1 MGSIEQYSR
10 KCQEMV
16 QKKKEKTVGFHTQI
30 ILKNLIYTVKKNILL
45 PCRLLGAFDIRMC
58 IGNIQEDVVSSIF
71 PNIWPLNAFSR
82 IYLLTFSAMV
92 FDGTFVKCRSNQ
104 NSIFTDEENNGQT
117 SAKGHKATD
126 RWHSLNKKPG
136 SWLPVQCSLKLHC
149 NDTERI
155 FVRCLL
161 VISWSQ
167 GKEILTQKFKTFIY
181 NLEVVQNQVRFWL

>member
-1 MGSIEQYSR
+1 MPRDGP
-10 KCQEMV
+10 
-16 QKKKEKTVGFHTQI
+16 KKKRKNSGIPYPNNFEKSDLYSEKEYFTPLQTSWS
-30 ILKNLIYTVKKNILL
+30 LWYKNVHWEYPRRCSKQYFPKYLTIERFFSDIPINIF
-45 PCRLLGAFDIRMC
+45 CHG
-58 IGNIQEDVVSSIF
+58 V
-71 PNIWPLNAFSR
+71 WW
-82 IYLLTFSAMV
+82 
-92 FDGTFVKCRSNQ
+92 TFVKCRSNQ